1 MDYLI
6 ISKSEN
12 GVFSFTES
20 SDGTETDGVVFTGS
34 NVEIGC
40 FNNEFR
46 ILANKEER
54 RYVSENVFYDSQNYT
69 DPLALIDTLKSAG
82 FTGNFNGGGSAPKE
96 AVYKF
101 SAQDTDNGFIGVE
114 EISNTIGETFTFDGS
129 EGAGKI
135 LVYEFNPS
143 RHFIKSCFAIDSP
156 DARFVHNPSASE
168 LDPVNFGTYQYDT
181 LVPNAFANGGCIIIG
196 AY

>member
-20 SDGTETDGVVFTGS
+20 SDGTETDGVIFAGS

-40 FNNEFR
+40 FNNEVR

-69 DPLALIDTLKSAG
+69 DPLELIDTLKSAG

-101 SAQDTDNGFIGVE
+101 TGQDNTGFIDVVE
-114 EISNTIGETFTFDGS
+114 ESNNIGETFTLDGS

-135 LVYEFNPS
+135 YIPEFNAN
-143 RHFIKSCFAIDSP
+143 RHYIKAVFAIDSP

-181 LVPNAFANGGCIIIG
+181 LVPNAFANGGCIIFG